1 LAGTSVTING
11 IQAPLFFVSPGQI
24 NFQVPSSVPF
34 LYSGFS
40 TAEVV
45 VTTAAGSSAPV
56 EVPLNQTSPA
66 VFTTDASG
74 CGQAVALNVAP
85 DGAYSVNS
93 PLNSAAQGDYIAL
106 FGNGFGTAEYAQPP
120 DGVPPSGA
128 AQMPYAGGG
137 IVDGEPLTLLSYFGL
152 APGFVGVDQASFQI
166 PADTRDGCA
175 VPVAIETA
183 LISPTVTISIH
194 AGRGHCV
201 DPPTQSYGDVSLT
214 RTIATG
220 TGQDGETDT
229 FSAAFLSGP
238 GLRRPQPP
246 QLQPGSYS
254 ANDYIPLA
262 TSRSCLAGYTG
273 LSAGSIQVQGPAGS
287 VAVPPATAQ
296 DGSVT
301 YAQSLPAG
309 FIAPGAYTIA
319 AAGSATTGPFAGQF
333 TVGSPIQI
341 QTNLSPG
348 SAVSSDQPFALTWSG
363 GDSGT
368 QVSVK
373 LVYTTP
379 LGDYYDYSYTDAAN
393 GSLSFSPICTGNPF
407 PAGNGQ
413 FCTFGLPGIN
423 QVIVDVSPGPDH
435 VASLSAQGI
444 TGGVQVFGPTG
455 TFSAAYRA
463 ALLCTTCTIMHNC
476 SARRLRK
483 EPNSPVAHHRS
494 HSPARTF
501 FPTVPASIQS
511 LTGFPRTRAVPAPG
525 SPCYR
530 HYGRPQPIP
539 RYSDASRRRLA
550 QRSSS

>member
-1 LAGTSVTING
+1 VAGIRLLLLCCISFLIHPALCQVPQLNVNGVVNAASYAQPIAPGSIVSIFGSNLAVATAVAVKTPLPAQLAGTWVTVNG

-24 NFQVPSSVPF
+24 NFQVSSSVPF
-34 LYSGFS
+34 SYAGFS
-40 TAEVV
+40 TVEVI
-45 VTTAAGSSAPV
+45 VTTAAGLSAPV
-56 EVPLNQTSPA
+56 EVPFNQTSPA

-85 DGAYSVNS
+85 DGTYSVNS
-93 PLNSAAQGDYIAL
+93 ALNSAAQGDYIVL

-120 DGVPPSGA
+120 DGVAPSGA

-152 APGFVGVDQASFQI
+152 APGLVGVDQANFQI

-194 AGRGHCV
+194 SGRGHCV
-201 DPPTQSYGDVSLT
+201 DPPTQSYGNISLT

-220 TGQDGETDT
+220 TGHDGETDT

-238 GLRRPQPP
+238 GLKRPQQP

-287 VAVPPATAQ
+287 VAIPPVTAQ

-301 YAQSLPAG
+301 YSQSLPTG
-309 FIAPGAYTIA
+309 FIAPGAYSIA
-319 AAGSATTGPFAGQF
+319 AAGSATTAAFAGQVS
-333 TVGSPIQI
+333 VGSPIQI
-341 QTNLSPG
+341 QTDLSPG
-348 SAVSSDQPFALTWSG
+348 TTVSSDQPFTLTWSG

-368 QVSVK
+368 RVTVK
-373 LVYTTP
+373 LAYTTG
-379 LGDYYDYSYTDAAN
+379 LGDYYDYTYADAAN
-393 GSLSFSPICTGNPF
+393 GYLTFDPLCTGYPF

-413 FCTFGLPGIN
+413 FCTFGLPGID
-423 QVIVDVSPGPDH
+423 QVIVEVSAGPNN

-444 TGGVQVFGPTG
+444 TEGVQVSWTYRYIFGG
-455 TFSAAYRA
+455 
-463 ALLCTTCTIMHNC
+463 L
-476 SARRLRK
+476 
-483 EPNSPVAHHRS
+483 
-494 HSPARTF
+494 
-501 FPTVPASIQS
+501 
-511 LTGFPRTRAVPAPG
+511 
-525 SPCYR
+525 
-530 HYGRPQPIP
+530 
-539 RYSDASRRRLA
+539 
-550 QRSSS
+550 